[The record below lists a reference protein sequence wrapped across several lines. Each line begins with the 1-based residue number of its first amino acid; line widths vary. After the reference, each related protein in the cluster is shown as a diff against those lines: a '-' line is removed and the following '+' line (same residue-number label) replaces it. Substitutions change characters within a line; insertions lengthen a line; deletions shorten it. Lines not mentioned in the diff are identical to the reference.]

1 MGDKTNITK
10 CIFQL
15 ISKLTYNNDIRH
27 VINSVGTE
35 SGSAGVL
42 SSLRRCCSTE
52 CEDTG
57 HLLPTSGGVSWGRSY
72 SRSKPLKVWNTSYS
86 SRQSD
91 RAGESDQ
98 VSSHDGGGGRGE
110 RERWWLAL
118 VKQREQNNEIQ
129 CAVCHNEKL

>member
-1 MGDKTNITK
+1 MDGVGNWTMGEKTNITK

-15 ISKLTYNNDIRH
+15 ISKLIYNNDIQH

-35 SGSAGVL
+35 SGIAGIL
-42 SSLRRCCSTE
+42 SSLRCCYSTE

-57 HLLPTSGGVSWGRSY
+57 YLLPTSGGGSWGRSY

-91 RAGESDQ
+91 RAGEGER
-98 VSSHDGGGGRGE
+98 VSSHDGGGGRGGE
-110 RERWWLAL
+110 RDGGSL
-118 VKQREQNNEIQ
+118 
-129 CAVCHNEKL
+129 